1 MSWERRDIKVRST
14 TKLKGR
20 KNMCHEGE
28 EISKHE
34 VLRNYRV
41 GRTCVM
47 KVKRYQNMK
56 LSGVKNGKTM
66 CPNDEGIKD

>member
-1 MSWERRDIKVRST
+1 VSRERRDIKVRST

-34 VLRNYRV
+34 AVRRKEWENHV
-41 GRTCVM
+41 
-47 KVKRYQNMK
+47 
-56 LSGVKNGKTM
+56 
-66 CPNDEGIKD
+66 P